1 MMGIYQA
8 AFNDALVNVD
18 ISGAF
23 KRNGLT
29 TSLDGTEGHLVSNKL
44 KLLVWDEM
52 TGSVKD
58 LLSTPHLSSLKRLD
72 EIMNLPDGD
81 KGKLNEVIDG
91 VSPDEGV
98 EST

>member
-18 ISGAF
+18 INGAF

-29 TSLDGTEGHLVSNKL
+29 IRLDGTEGHLVSNKL

-52 TGSVKD
+52 SSVKD

-81 KGKLNEVIDG
+81 KRKLNGVIDG

>member
-29 TSLDGTEGHLVSNKL
+29 TRLDGTEGHLVSNKL

-52 TGSVKD
+52 TEFREGFTEHT
-58 LLSTPHLSSLKRLD
+58 TPIVLKKV
-72 EIMNLPDGD
+72 G
-81 KGKLNEVIDG
+81 
-91 VSPDEGV
+91 
-98 EST
+98 